1 MVASSMGFCGLSVNL
16 K

>member
-1 MVASSMGFCGLSVNL
+1 MVASSMGFCGFSGNL

>member
-1 MVASSMGFCGLSVNL
+1 MVASSMGFCGLSGNL

>member
-1 MVASSMGFCGLSVNL
+1 MVASSMGFCDLSGNL